1 MSWAIIF
8 NSVKFGNLSMCMIVG
23 NPTKN
28 ISKYLTC
35 SDVLKGEDFNSLMFK
50 PFEKHLMFMKTV

>member
-1 MSWAIIF
+1 
-8 NSVKFGNLSMCMIVG
+8 MIVG

-50 PFEKHLMFMKTV
+50 PFEKHLMFMETVK